1 MTVKNLMFFPKTEM
15 RQGYLLSLL
24 SFNTVLEVLARSKRQ
39 EKEIKDTENEQEIIK
54 IFIHK

>member
-1 MTVKNLMFFPKTEM
+1 M

-39 EKEIKDTENEQEIIK
+39 EKEIEDTENEQEIIK